1 MQTLLPFLSC
11 RLFLFFSSARV
22 LVQNVS
28 HENDLIFMRMNAQ
41 VIYIFIP
48 IVLHKDA
55 FYHRGKSKL
64 GIEVF
69 IHELLREPLIVW
81 AVIASR
87 RTLTRK
93 HRFHCNP
100 TKNPTDND
108 NLIVC
113 TLYHV
118 YQCTNLHLES
128 RNASQC
134 FSLLLLPFLLQF
146 FLFSSSVLQFFFF
159 FFFFVLMVDHYF
171 LLLAVTKQTL
181 LFGTELKSIERK

>member
-1 MQTLLPFLSC
+1 M
-11 RLFLFFSSARV
+11 
-22 LVQNVS
+22 QNVS

-146 FLFSSSVLQFFFF
+146 FLFSSSSSVLQFFFLYISQNSIIARFTAFEWNKLHQILMMVSISPKRLTNAFWSF
-159 FFFFVLMVDHYF
+159 FFSLFLFFH
-171 LLLAVTKQTL
+171 
-181 LFGTELKSIERK
+181 